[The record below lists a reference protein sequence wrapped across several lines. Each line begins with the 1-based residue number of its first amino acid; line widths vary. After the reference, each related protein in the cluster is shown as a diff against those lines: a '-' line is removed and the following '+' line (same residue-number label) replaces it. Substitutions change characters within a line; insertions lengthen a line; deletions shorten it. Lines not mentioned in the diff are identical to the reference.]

1 MRSHLRV
8 VTLNQNKEPP
18 KELCIWKF
26 GTIDTVKGTF
36 VFSKDDAKEV
46 MSRYN
51 EHNADLCFDYDHAAI
66 RKDKSDGDGRAAAWF
81 KLRLASDGLYA
92 TDIKWTEAALSGIKA
107 KEWRYW
113 SPAFLHDEGGH
124 IKQLINIALTNIPA
138 THNLEPLV
146 AASYAK
152 LGVEG
157 KSMENEEAG
166 GGLGDVRVMINDL
179 EKKIMDLHKMI
190 ETLEDKVGAT
200 EAPAEEAA
208 EEVPGAEPAPG
219 EVPETA
225 GDEEPEMASKEE
237 APAGDGLADQVP
249 ADKSAADKPA
259 ADEKDAKDDFGKAA
273 KMSLTELA
281 IHVTGAKTSAGAKI
295 GLVALSKSMDRVK
308 ELEASLAH
316 YESEERQSLLSQG
329 TNDGKILP
337 SQKPWAERL
346 TTDELRSYLK
356 HTPGRNMLP
365 KKPVLH
371 PAGQKLGGKNVDI
384 GGGKM
389 VSLNSADLQAIE
401 LNGYEEAEYAR
412 AKAQE

>member
-1 MRSHLRV
+1 MNTGLRV
-8 VTLNQNKEPP
+8 VTLNQSKEPP

-26 GTIDTVKGTF
+26 GNVNTVKGTF

-51 EHNADLCFDYDHAAI
+51 ERNADLCFDYDHAAI

-81 KLRLASDGLYA
+81 KLKLASDGLYA
-92 TDIKWTEAALSGIKA
+92 TDIKWTEAALNGIKA

-124 IKQLINIALTNIPA
+124 IRQLINIALTNIPA

-166 GGLGDVRVMINDL
+166 GGLGNTRVQINDL
-179 EKKIMDLHKMI
+179 EKKIMDLHKLI
-190 ETLEDKVGAT
+190 EALEDKVNASA
-200 EAPAEEAA
+200 APAEEAA
-208 EEVPGAEPAPG
+208 EDVPGAEPQPG

-225 GDEEPEMASKEE
+225 GDEEPEMASEEE
-237 APAGDGLADQVP
+237 APADDGLADQVP
-249 ADKSAADKPA
+249 GKDDKPA
-259 ADEKDAKDDFGKAA
+259 AKEDDFGKAA
-273 KMSLTELA
+273 KMSLAKLA
-281 IHVTGAKTSAGAKI
+281 IHVTGAKTDAGAKI
-295 GLVALSKSMDRVK
+295 GLVALGKSMERVK

-316 YESEERQSLLSQG
+316 YESAERQSLLSQG
-329 TNDGKILP
+329 TAEGKILP

-346 TTDELRSYLK
+346 TSDELRSYLK

-365 KKPVLH
+365 KKPQLH